1 MLLERIFQS
10 CWIVGARIFAG
21 GVNSKEEVTG
31 PTRTSSS
38 FWIITAALPPTPKS
52 IRGGSTVWPAR
63 LLRKMQQI
71 SPPPASL
78 SAFAALP

>member
-10 CWIVGARIFAG
+10 CWIVGARFFVG

-38 FWIITAALPPTPKS
+38 FWIITAALPPTLKS
-52 IRGGSTVWPAR
+52 IRGSSS
-63 LLRKMQQI
+63 M
-71 SPPPASL
+71 
-78 SAFAALP
+78 

>member
-10 CWIVGARIFAG
+10 CWIVGARIFVG

-31 PTRTSSS
+31 ATRTS

-52 IRGGSTVWPAR
+52 IRGSSS
-63 LLRKMQQI
+63 M
-71 SPPPASL
+71 
-78 SAFAALP
+78 

>member
-21 GVNSKEEVTG
+21 GVNSKDEATE

-38 FWIITAALPPTPKS
+38 FWIITAALPPTLKS
-52 IRGGSTVWPAR
+52 IRGSSS
-63 LLRKMQQI
+63 M
-71 SPPPASL
+71 
-78 SAFAALP
+78 